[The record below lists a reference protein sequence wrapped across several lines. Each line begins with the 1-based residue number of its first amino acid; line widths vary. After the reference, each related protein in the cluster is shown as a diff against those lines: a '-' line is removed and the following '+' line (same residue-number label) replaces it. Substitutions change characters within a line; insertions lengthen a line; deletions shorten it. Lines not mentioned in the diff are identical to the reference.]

1 MSEGE
6 DLELLK
12 VTELQNELKK
22 RGLDTKGRK
31 ADLITRL
38 RQAISNGVE
47 GERHMTAV
55 DECEH
60 TMFSLGIAGEPI
72 VSNPDMSDEESTAAL
87 IKDDTSSPSSVSN
100 PSYELFLNGLLAFHS
115 GDRRR

>member
-6 DLELLK
+6 DLDLLK

-47 GERHMTAV
+47 GE
-55 DECEH
+55 
-60 TMFSLGIAGEPI
+60 PI

-87 IKDDTSSPSSVSN
+87 IKDDTSSPSSVSYTRTN
-100 PSYELFLNGLLAFHS
+100 CFSL
-115 GDRRR
+115 